1 MKSVSTSFIISLTL
15 LISCGPGVV
24 TGSTAFPDPDAQ
36 CVRKIT
42 TGQMT
47 RYARELYL
55 GGHYSQA
62 ADAFKRILELECS
75 NKLAQYHLQKIAT
88 ATPGTTSAEQTLKS
102 LPCEQQDFSQVDFV
116 SASVFYDPD
125 RMLLQEQIFRHSK
138 HALAARKELAENNRK
153 YTLIINQLQNNLAA
167 LEKELAG
174 LRSNNTG
181 SLELLLKKLDESRSQ
196 ADEMSAII
204 ERMKN
209 QPMSSDNLKAE
220 NTTRKNTEKPVSSEP
235 QDTDLAR
242 RLTRIQ
248 ERIRA
253 IQSSI
258 NQKNQDIRALRQDIS
273 SIQGK

>member
-1 MKSVSTSFIISLTL
+1 MRYLFLSALFSCFLAAPLT
-15 LISCGPGVV
+15 
-24 TGSTAFPDPDAQ
+24 TALSAPLQTDIDHKT
-36 CVRKIT
+36 VRQIT

-88 ATPGTTSAEQTLKS
+88 AAPGATIAEETLGN
-102 LPCEQQDFSQVDFV
+102 LPCEQLDFNQVDFV
-116 SASVFYDPD
+116 SASVFYEHD
-125 RMLLQEQIFRHSK
+125 RLLLQEQIFRHSRK
-138 HALAARKELAENNRK
+138 AVQARKELAENSRK
-153 YTLIINQLQNNLAA
+153 YTLIINQMQNNVSA

-174 LRSNNTG
+174 LRTNNTG
-181 SLELLLKKLDESRSQ
+181 NLELLLKKLDESRSQ

-209 QPMSSDNLKAE
+209 QPNSSVSLKSE
-220 NTTRKNTEKPVSSEP
+220 NSAQIKTEKIISTEP

-258 NQKNQDIRALRQDIS
+258 DQKNQTIRALRQDIS